1 MRVRPKTY
9 VRLRVGHLLKFGNS
23 TRSYILTGP
32 QADEEEVSEFSI
44 TELKEQK
51 AIKEAELLQK
61 QMEEEEEAKKKK
73 EEEGASWGMSE
84 DAEEESDLTENPF
97 AMTNNEEFFVKDPK
111 KTLRGFFER
120 EGLNLEYKCDEL
132 SAGNFI
138 CKVELPID
146 DEMGNPIVCE
156 VKHKGKKKECVE
168 QCALECCRILDRHG
182 MLRQANHEPR
192 RSKKFEEDDSDDDG
206 FYDRTGDVEKK
217 QLKRSGQNQSE
228 ALTYEQLVEQEN
240 EISQKIVEKEI
251 HLKNLI
257 EVEKSQKQQNDDDLD
272 SYMNN
277 LNKLDNKVDKFAI
290 SSVKS
295 EIQKLKIEL
304 QKIQKLAQIA
314 KPSINLENIVKP
326 QKSSLPLFGKR
337 TALGRNFLPKKQTQI
352 VKEVSKAETKFEVEE
367 DEDDEKTNATEVS
380 KKENK
385 THDEIENQTKPTP
398 TLKRD
403 DDEEPSEKKQKIEK
417 ANIEIIKNTSPS
429 TSASLKAEEDPPKK
443 KKTRFRIKKE
453 YRQNVDMNDD
463 EEFIDEGKSA
473 TWIPPEDQQGDGMT
487 HLNAKFGY

>member
-32 QADEEEVSEFSI
+32 PADEEEVSEFTI

-51 AIKEAELLQK
+51 LLKEAELQQK
-61 QMEEEEEAKKKK
+61 QLEEEEELRKKK
-73 EEEGASWGMSE
+73 EEEGASWGMGD
-84 DAEEESDLTENPF
+84 DAEEENDLTENPF

-146 DEMGNPIVCE
+146 DEMGNSIVCE
-156 VKHKGKKKECVE
+156 VKHRGKKKECVE

-217 QLKRSGQNQSE
+217 ALKKASQNQTE
-228 ALTYEQLVEQEN
+228 VLTYEQLIEQEN
-240 EISQKIVEKEI
+240 EISQKINEKEKS
-251 HLKNLI
+251 LDDLI
-257 EVEKSQKQQNDDDLD
+257 KAEKSQKQQNDDDLD
-272 SYMNN
+272 SFMNN
-277 LNKLDNKVDKFAI
+277 LNKLDKIDKFAI
-290 SSVKS
+290 SSVKT
-295 EIQKLKIEL
+295 EIQKLKNEL

-314 KPSINLENIVKP
+314 KPSINLDNIVKP
-326 QKSSLPLFGKR
+326 SKSTLPLFGKR
-337 TALGRNFLPKKQTQI
+337 TALGRNFVMKKPE
-352 VKEVSKAETKFEVEE
+352 VPKEVSKAVTFEIEE
-367 DEDDEKTNATEVS
+367 DEDDEKKV
-380 KKENK
+380 ENRV
-385 THDEIENQTKPTP
+385 ENPQVV
-398 TLKRD
+398 L
-403 DDEEPSEKKQKIEK
+403 EPVEKKPKLSTEEKVSETKIEP
-417 ANIEIIKNTSPS
+417 TSS
-429 TSASLKAEEDPPKK
+429 TSEAAPKK
-443 KKTRFRIKKE
+443 KKTRLRIKKE

-463 EEFIDEGKSA
+463 DEFIDEEKSA
-473 TWIPPEDQQGDGMT
+473 TWIPPDDQQGDGMT